1 MNTEII
7 IGGGKIYSEKYL
19 PYGNPEHHKSHT
31 NCSDSEY
38 DSPQYKPV
46 PREQAGCYI
55 SSEML
60 YNFYVTLL
68 EYGTSN
74 MYFNISISICILYPD
89 HEDVSETYH
98 LYLWHHFCGLSLL
111 QLKIILSLTSHIIH
125 VCLVTYWN
133 C

>member
-1 MNTEII
+1 MF
-7 IGGGKIYSEKYL
+7 
-19 PYGNPEHHKSHT
+19 
-31 NCSDSEY
+31 
-38 DSPQYKPV
+38 
-46 PREQAGCYI
+46 
-55 SSEML
+55 